1 MQSWALR
8 GMILTQ
14 AIWALLH
21 LAGLPETIE
30 RAWAQLSAQIA
41 YALACYLF
49 GVAAAEYPRQSSMG
63 RAFRALQWSCAAACI
78 RHLIENPLLDL
89 IWINFTRSSLC
100 GLIRQVLLLVIIGG
114 LLYGVAAIYLT
125 ISRLGLGFRP
135 RVRDWLGSG
144 FALLLCLVI
153 LIRRSQLSE
162 SASPYELA
170 QWLQIFNLVM
180 LLSAAAMSC
189 LLQGIALQMGGCTLT
204 NSFRFLA
211 GHALL
216 RAGLVAFSLFPTITA
231 LSYYGALQAFV
242 FQIAPWLFAL
252 AATSRAHLSQIEK
265 AQARQSSILKQPLVE
280 ELLLDH
286 H

>member
-1 MQSWALR
+1 MQNWALG

-14 AIWALLH
+14 AVWALLY
-21 LAGLPETIE
+21 LAGMPELME
-30 RAWAQLSAQIA
+30 RSWAQFSAQAA

-49 GVAAAEYPRQSSMG
+49 GSAAAEYPGQSLMG
-63 RAFRALQWSCAAACI
+63 RAFRALQWSCAGACL
-78 RHLIENPLLDL
+78 RHLIENPLLNL
-89 IWINFTRSSLC
+89 VWPNFTRGSLC
-100 GLIRQVLLLVIIGG
+100 GLIRQLLLLVIIGG

-135 RVRDWLGSG
+135 RRRDWLGV
-144 FALLLCLVI
+144 ALAMLLCVVI
-153 LIRRSQLSE
+153 VVRRGQLSE
-162 SASPYELA
+162 SASPYALA
-170 QWLQIFNLVM
+170 HWLQILNLSM
-180 LLSAAAMSC
+180 LLGAAAMSS
-189 LLQGIALQMGGCTLT
+189 LLQGMALQMGGCTLT

-216 RAGLVAFSLFPTITA
+216 RAGLVVFSLFPAITA
-231 LSYYGALQAFV
+231 LAYYGPLQAFF

-252 AATSRAHLSQIEK
+252 AATSRARLSQIEK
-265 AQARQSSILKQPLVE
+265 AQARQARVFKQPLVE